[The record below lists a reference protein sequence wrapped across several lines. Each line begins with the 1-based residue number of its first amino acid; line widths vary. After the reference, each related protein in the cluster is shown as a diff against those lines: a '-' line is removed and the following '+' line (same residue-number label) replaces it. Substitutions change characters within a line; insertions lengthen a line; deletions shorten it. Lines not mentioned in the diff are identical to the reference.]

1 MQCAHRV
8 SNLCDDQVF
17 WGSSF
22 HLSFPDYRVWHILS
36 VAHRLGDRHP
46 LLKVSTWLAAILIRA
61 NMRRVQCDAS
71 KRTSPTPVSVI
82 KRRIGKRSSWSGLLQ
97 VMMLHWHW
105 LSNCSAHSWEG
116 TWWTRWMQG
125 FWVLPIGEWY
135 KVCEVNQSRAR
146 ERESFEIEL
155 PSCFRANAAWI
166 VSGSDGL
173 ASGNRRQM

>member
-116 TWWTRWMQG
+116 TWWTEMNAG
-125 FWVLPIGEWY
+125 FLSFADWGMIQSLWGES
-135 KVCEVNQSRAR
+135 VARTR
-146 ERESFEIEL
+146 EREL
-155 PSCFRANAAWI
+155 R
-166 VSGSDGL
+166 
-173 ASGNRRQM
+173 NRVALML